1 MFSVRSLVLLSLAC
15 VLALPFLVRSRVEG
29 RRATVSRPDP
39 DAKTLIIVTPHVEQI
54 RDEFAAGFDRWH
66 RRVHGS
72 GVRIDWRAPGGTTEI
87 IKLLQSQFTAAANRF
102 LEQTRRDNPAALLDP
117 AFTLDAGFTTGAIP
131 VDLVFG
137 GGSFDH
143 GRLKDPRNVAV
154 LFTPTDKPGPTTVKV
169 LLAAPIDFD
178 RLATLESVTLD
189 ARLDGQAAPLRLQ
202 VPRSATGGSLRALL
216 PLQADPKTPIDLAIE
231 LAKTQRVFQVAMSTP
246 VGFTQAQLDQWLGE
260 NKIGSEQL
268 YDPQQHWIGAALS
281 GFGIVYNT
289 ETLAELGRPI
299 PQSFAELGHPVFI
312 GKLGLADPRQSG
324 SVATAYDSILNKEGW
339 DKGWSILREMAANA
353 RYFSS
358 SSTQPPMDVSQGE
371 AAAGVAIDF
380 YGRGQAQS
388 LEVLGSLGSAAHAAR
403 VGYIDPPGATYIDAD
418 PASIVRGG
426 PQPELA
432 RRFIEFYLSH
442 EGQALWQFPPRSS
455 ARGQTN
461 PKVEGSPDLMGP
473 VQYRLRRMPIRRDM
487 YSLYRDSLAD
497 QTNPFD
503 IASDTKRRNWRDG
516 MIVMMGCMGI
526 DTSAEL
532 RAAWAALIAARGDTS
547 FPADRLAEMES
558 IFYSMPKHELRGKDG
573 SVQSLPFSEEHYKA
587 ISDDTARWR
596 DPIKGPRSKIAYS
609 EFFRA
614 QYQRVVELASQ
625 R

>member
-1 MFSVRSLVLLSLAC
+1 MFSARSLVLFALVC
-15 VLALPFLVRSRVEG
+15 VLALPFLVRSLVEG
-29 RRATVSRPDP
+29 RRATVLRPDP
-39 DAKTLIIVTPHVEQI
+39 NAKTLIIVTPHVEQI
-54 RDEFAAGFDRWH
+54 RDEFAVGFDRWH
-66 RRVHGS
+66 RRAHGS
-72 GVRIDWRAPGGTTEI
+72 GARIDWRAPGGTTEI

-117 AFTLDAGFTTGAIP
+117 AFSLDAGFTTGVIP

-154 LFTPTDKPGPTTVKV
+154 LFPPTAAPGPTKAKV

-189 ARLDGQAAPLRLQ
+189 ARLDGSTSPLRLQ
-202 VPRSATGGSLRALL
+202 VPRAAAGGSFDALL
-216 PLQADPKTPIDLAIE
+216 PLKADPKAAVELTLE
-231 LAKTQRVFQVAMSTP
+231 LAKSQRVFRVAMSTP
-246 VGFTQAQLDQWLGE
+246 AGFTQPQLDEWLGE

-268 YDPQQHWIGAALS
+268 YDPQQYWIGAALS

-289 ETLAELGRPI
+289 EVLEELGRPI
-299 PQSFAELGHPVFI
+299 PQSFAELGHPAFI

-339 DKGWSILREMAANA
+339 DKGWRILREMSANA

-388 LEVLGSLGSAAHAAR
+388 LEVLGSLGFAAHAAR

-418 PASIVRGG
+418 PASIIRGG

-432 RRFIEFYLSH
+432 KRFIEFYLTH

-455 ARGQTN
+455 ARGINN
-461 PKVEGSPDLMGP
+461 PKVDGSPDLMGP
-473 VQYRLRRMPIRRDM
+473 VQYRLRRMPVRRDM

-526 DTSAEL
+526 DTAAEL
-532 RAAWAALIAARGDTS
+532 RAAWAALIAARGNTA
-547 FPADRLAEMES
+547 FPADRLDEMES
-558 IFYSMPKHELRGKDG
+558 TFYAMPTHELRGKDG
-573 SVQSLPFSEEHYKA
+573 SIKSLLFSEEHYKA
-587 ISDDTARWR
+587 ISDDAARWR

-614 QYQRVVELASQ
+614 QYRRVVELAQ
-625 R
+625 MR